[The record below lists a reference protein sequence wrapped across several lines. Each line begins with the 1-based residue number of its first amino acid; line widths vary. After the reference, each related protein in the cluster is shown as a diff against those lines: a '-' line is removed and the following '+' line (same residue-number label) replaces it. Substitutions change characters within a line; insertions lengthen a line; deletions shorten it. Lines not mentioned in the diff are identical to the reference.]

1 MKKYLLVASLLLITA
16 IGFSQLNPGDK
27 AVDFNLKNVDGK
39 MVSLNNYSNEK
50 GVIVIFTCNHCPY
63 SVLYEDRI
71 IELDKKFKKKG
82 FPVVA
87 INPNSPEAHPTD
99 SYDLMIVRAKEKG
112 FTFPYLVDETQDIY
126 KAYGATKTPHVYLL
140 KKDGSDFKVAYI
152 GAIDDNSKSAKDVKE
167 KFVESAIAS
176 LLKGETPEKTL
187 TKAIGC
193 SIK

>member
-27 AVDFNLKNVDGK
+27 AVDFKLKNVDGK
-39 MVSLNNYSNEK
+39 MVSLDDYSSEK
-50 GVIVIFTCNHCPY
+50 GVIIIFTCNHCPY

-140 KKDGSDFKVAYI
+140 TKDGNDFKVAYI
-152 GAIDDNSKSAKDVKE
+152 GAIDDNSKKEKEVKE

-176 LLKGETPEKTL
+176 LLKGEAPEKNL